1 MIFKPTLVLVLAFII
16 LITAFIPD
24 RNGSHRRKFTDDDKK
39 KYRNWAVRLKEK
51 FILPIK
57 KIMQSTKLWQKKH
70 KSFYES
76 KSAKTEEF
84 SMENFFNNLEQ
95 IEAHNKRENETYKQG
110 LNDVSDLS
118 YEARKK
124 LRSGVILPKREKRS
138 IPKLPS
144 YIDQV
149 VMIAPAGKLMS
160 LFYFSV
166 SVLFHFAVNYTSGF
180 PPIKNQGSCLS
191 CYVSCKF

>member
-1 MIFKPTLVLVLAFII
+1 
-16 LITAFIPD
+16 
-24 RNGSHRRKFTDDDKK
+24 
-39 KYRNWAVRLKEK
+39 
-51 FILPIK
+51 
-57 KIMQSTKLWQKKH
+57 MQSTKLWQKKH

-84 SMENFFNNLEQ
+84 LMENFFNNLEQ

-149 VMIAPAGKLMS
+149 VMIAPAGELMS

-166 SVLFHFAVNYTSGF
+166 SILFHFAVNYTSGF
-180 PPIKNQGSCLS
+180 PPVKNQGSCLS